1 MKNLTLILTVVA
13 LIAVS
18 STSLAQIKPEAGSF
32 GTEVQF
38 NPFDQ
43 KGHTF
48 QLDGLKFRYFITK
61 NDALRLK
68 LGFGM
73 NSAKFTDEDE
83 KEVPLTGT
91 TGSSLGTGKYK
102 YKDEYSS
109 KSGDFSFELGY
120 ERHFDIAKRLNLYVG
135 GALGI
140 SKHFVST
147 DIEGSATTYRNGN
160 KASSNSYSGKIT
172 NGGFSS
178 IDDIDDDI
186 YPSDDPLDYVNDR
199 ANLGF
204 NASVF
209 TGLDFYV
216 YKGLYVGTELGL
228 RFKTYKTN
236 KMKYTYETVE
246 DHDIT
251 KEESESTNNV
261 RYSNAG
267 FYIEP
272 VLRLGWTF

>member
-1 MKNLTLILTVVA
+1 MKNLTLVLTAAA
-13 LIAVS
+13 LLAVS
-18 STSLAQIKPEAGSF
+18 SSSFAQIKPEAGSF

-43 KGHTF
+43 KGQTF

-83 KEVPLTGT
+83 GVYDESTMGGNV
-91 TGSSLGTGKYK
+91 YDWK
-102 YKDEYSS
+102 YKDEY
-109 KSGDFSFELGY
+109 KYKTGDFSLELGY

-135 GALGI
+135 GAVGI

-147 DIEGSATTYRNGN
+147 NIEGSTTVYKNGN
-160 KASSNSYSGKIT
+160 KTTYTSSYSGKIT
-172 NGGFSS
+172 NGGISS
-178 IDDIDDDI
+178 LDDINDDT
-186 YPSDDPLDYVNDR
+186 DDPLDYVNDR